1 MPVRMINRKL
11 AEEVKKLMPETLK
24 SGQNEMPVSVWK
36 ELDRL
41 NGHRDKTAVAIFRT
55 SGCSWYNF
63 SSCSMCGYFNDV
75 SRTVSISDLKK
86 QIDYVSNQIGDIKNI
101 KIFTSGSFLDPR
113 EIPMEIREYFLKAIG
128 SRMDKILIESRTEYL
143 TETNLSNIA
152 GNSDKI
158 RIAIGVESTNDMI
171 IRNSINKGT
180 TYSKFLESAKTVKK
194 LGFEIRSYLLLKPPF
209 ISETEAIKDTVRSVE
224 MVSKYSDDVSINPMN
239 VQRNTYVEY
248 LWKRGLYRPPRLWSL
263 ADALIQSEG
272 RGTEVVSYPTGG
284 NRDRGVHNDTGDPE
298 LLDLVVD
305 ASLDQDFSKLRKYM
319 ADNITEDYQ
328 VKLALE
334 GSQSYQCD
342 FDRLV
347 DRITSASF
355 YI

>member
-1 MPVRMINRKL
+1 MPSRMINRTL
-11 AEEVKKLMPETLK
+11 AEEVKKLMPETLR

-55 SGCSWYNF
+55 TGCSWYNF

-75 SRTVSISDLKK
+75 SRTVDTSDLKK
-86 QIDYVSNQIGDIKNI
+86 QIDYVSDQIGDIRNI

-113 EIPMEIREYFLKAIG
+113 EIPIEVREYFLEVIG
-128 SRMDKILIESRTEYL
+128 SRMDRILIESRTEYL
-143 TETNLSNIA
+143 TETNLSDVA
-152 GNSDKI
+152 RYADRI

-171 IRNSINKGT
+171 IRDSVNKGT
-180 TYSKFLESAKTVKK
+180 SYSKFLESARTVKK

-209 ISETEAIKDTVRSVE
+209 ISEIEAIKDTVRSVE

-272 RGTEVVSYPTGG
+272 HGTEVVSYPTGG
-284 NRDRGVHNDTGDPE
+284 NRERGVHNDSSDPK
-298 LLDLVVD
+298 LLDLIVE
-305 ASLDQDFSKLRKYM
+305 ASLDQDFSKLRSYM
-319 ADNITEDYQ
+319 ADSATEDYHA
-328 VKLALE
+328 KLALE
-334 GSQSYQCD
+334 ESQPYQCD
-342 FDRLV
+342 YDRLV